1 MTIFTPTRLK
11 KNKTL
16 GEVRTFAK
24 LGPPGL
30 VNQEVGDLKGPP
42 WRMPHGET
50 DPGMTQGWWKKHIGD
65 LCGKPIHVWLPES
78 ISQYAFNPTTVAS
91 IPRNTPQESM

>member
-1 MTIFTPTRLK
+1 MVVVPHRNLSLCSFPYNIPFKMTIFTPTRLK

-42 WRMPHGET
+42 WRTPHGET
-50 DPGMTQGWWKKHIGD
+50 DPGMTQGW
-65 LCGKPIHVWLPES
+65 
-78 ISQYAFNPTTVAS
+78 
-91 IPRNTPQESM
+91 